1 VQVERGTAAARL
13 AAPLEAREHA
23 VSVTDMKSGLVFL
36 KRAPP
41 GWVGAAD
48 PRRDG
53 TVEAAVH

>member
-1 VQVERGTAAARL
+1 
-13 AAPLEAREHA
+13 
-23 VSVTDMKSGLVFL
+23 MKSGLVFL